1 MSSTIESPPES
12 AKSVEH
18 LAAATVRL
26 AGDSGDGMQITG
38 TQLTNTSALAGNDVA
53 TFPDFPAEIRAPKGT
68 RAGVSGFQVHFA
80 SEDIFTP
87 GDHLDA
93 LVVMNPAALVTNLP
107 DLKSGGILIVN
118 EDNFESRDLKL
129 ANLEENPLEN
139 NSLDDYRVF
148 RVPMTN
154 LTRKAVEMVETE
166 DGKGLSQKVADRCKN
181 FFAMGLIYWLY
192 GRDLDPT
199 LRFIREKFGKRP
211 EIVEANERALRT
223 GWNYGETTEAFI
235 SSYQVEKA
243 TLPAGTYRNVMGNQ
257 ALAWGLL
264 TASKMSGADLF
275 IGTYPITPASDIL
288 HELSKFKEFGVRT
301 FQAEDEIAAVC
312 STIGAAFGGAMA
324 VTSSSGPGIAL
335 KGEAMGLGM
344 ILELP
349 MIIVNV
355 QRGGPSTGLPTK
367 TEQSD
372 LMQVM
377 YGRNGESPLP
387 VIAASS
393 PSDCFD
399 VAQEAWRIATS
410 FMVPVILLSDGYIA
424 NGAEPWRIPDVADLA
439 KIEIKHPQATE
450 GEEFQPYAR
459 DERLARPWALP
470 GTPGLEHRLGGLEKQ
485 DITGNVSY
493 DPDNHQH
500 MTDVRQ
506 QKVDNIA
513 DAIPEQAVVG
523 PENGDLLV
531 VSWGGTFGACT
542 TAVERCQREG
552 LSVAHAHL
560 RYLNPFPRNLGD
572 LLSRYQ
578 RILVPELNM
587 GQLRAILR
595 AKFLV
600 DAEGLNK
607 VQGKPFAVTEIVDKI
622 KTLLA

>member
-87 GDHLDA
+87 GDRLDA

-139 NSLDDYRVF
+139 DSLGDYRVF

-166 DGKGLSQKVADRCKN
+166 DGKGLGQKLADRCKN

-235 SSYQVEKA
+235 SSYQVERA
-243 TLPAGTYRNVMGNQ
+243 TLPAGNYRNVMGNQ

-264 TASKMSGADLF
+264 TASKMSGADLY

-349 MIIVNV
+349 MIIINV

-387 VIAASS
+387 VIAACS
-393 PSDCFD
+393 PSDCFE
-399 VAQEAWRIATS
+399 VAQEAWRIATR

-424 NGAEPWRIPDVADLA
+424 NGAEPWRIPDVGDL
-439 KIEIKHPQATE
+439 KEIEISHPQATE
-450 GEEFQPYAR
+450 GEEFQPYLR
-459 DERLARPWALP
+459 NERLARPWAVP
-470 GTPGLEHRLGGLEKQ
+470 GTPGLEHRVGGLEKQ

-513 DAIPEQAVVG
+513 NDIPEQAVVG
-523 PENGDLLV
+523 PESGDLLV

-542 TAVERCQREG
+542 TAVERCKSEG

-578 RILVPELNM
+578 QILVPELNM

-595 AKFLV
+595 AKYLV
-600 DAEGLNK
+600 DVAGLNK
-607 VQGKPFAVTEIVDKI
+607 VQGKPFAVAEIVDKI
-622 KTLLA
+622 KALLA

>member
-1 MSSTIESPPES
+1 MSATIESPPES

-139 NSLDDYRVF
+139 DSLGDYRVF

-166 DGKGLSQKVADRCKN
+166 DGKRLSQKIADRCKN
-181 FFAMGLIYWLY
+181 FFAMGLVYWLY

-211 EIVEANERALRT
+211 EIVDANEKALRS

-235 SSYQVEKA
+235 SSYQVERA
-243 TLPAGTYRNVMGNQ
+243 SLPAGNYRNVMGNQ

-324 VTSSSGPGIAL
+324 VTASSGPGIAL

-349 MIIVNV
+349 MIIINV

-387 VIAASS
+387 VIAACS
-393 PSDCFD
+393 PSDCFE
-399 VAQEAWRIATS
+399 VAQEAWRIATR
-410 FMVPVILLSDGYIA
+410 FMIPVILLSDGYIA
-424 NGAEPWRIPDVADLA
+424 NGAEPWRIPDVNDLA
-439 KIEIKHPQATE
+439 KIDIAHPQENEDEA
-450 GEEFQPYAR
+450 FQPYVR
-459 DERLARPWALP
+459 NERLARPWALP

-500 MTDVRQ
+500 MTNVRQ

-513 DAIPEQAVVG
+513 DDIPEQTVVG
-523 PENGDLLV
+523 PESGDLLV

-542 TAVERCQREG
+542 TAAERCQRDG

-560 RYLNPFPRNLGD
+560 RYLNPFPKNLGD
-572 LLSRYQ
+572 LLARYQ
-578 RILVPELNM
+578 RVLVPELNM

-595 AKFLV
+595 AKYLV
-600 DAEGLNK
+600 DVVGLNK
-607 VQGKPFAVTEIVDKI
+607 VQGKPFAVAEIVDKI
-622 KTLLA
+622 KKMLA

>member
-87 GDHLDA
+87 GDRLDA

-139 NSLDDYRVF
+139 DSLGDYRVF

-166 DGKGLSQKVADRCKN
+166 DGKGLGQKLADRCKN

-235 SSYQVEKA
+235 SSYQVERA
-243 TLPAGTYRNVMGNQ
+243 TLPAGNYRNVMGNQ

-264 TASKMSGADLF
+264 TASKMSGADLY

-349 MIIVNV
+349 MIIINV

-387 VIAASS
+387 VIAACS
-393 PSDCFD
+393 PSDCFE
-399 VAQEAWRIATS
+399 VAQEAWRIATR

-424 NGAEPWRIPDVADLA
+424 NGAEPWRIPDVGDL
-439 KIEIKHPQATE
+439 KEIEISHPQATE
-450 GEEFQPYAR
+450 GEEFQPYVR
-459 DERLARPWALP
+459 NERLARPWAVP
-470 GTPGLEHRLGGLEKQ
+470 GTPGLEHRVGGLEKQ

-513 DAIPEQAVVG
+513 NDIPEQAVVG

-531 VSWGGTFGACT
+531 ISWGGTFGACT

-578 RILVPELNM
+578 QILAPELNM

-595 AKFLV
+595 SKYLV
-600 DAEGLNK
+600 DVAGLNK
-607 VQGKPFAVTEIVDKI
+607 VQGKPFAVAEIVDKI
-622 KTLLA
+622 KALLA

>member
-53 TFPDFPAEIRAPKGT
+53 TFPDFPAEIRAPNGT

-118 EDNFESRDLKL
+118 ENNFESRDLKL

-349 MIIVNV
+349 MIIINV

>member
-87 GDHLDA
+87 GDRLDA
-93 LVVMNPAALVTNLP
+93 LVVMNPAALVTNLS

-139 NSLDDYRVF
+139 DSLGDYRVF
-148 RVPMTN
+148 RVSMTK

-166 DGKGLSQKVADRCKN
+166 DGKGLGQKLADRCKN

-235 SSYQVEKA
+235 SSYQVERA
-243 TLPAGTYRNVMGNQ
+243 ALPAGNYRNVMGNQ

-264 TASKMSGADLF
+264 TASKMSGADLY

-349 MIIVNV
+349 MIIINV

-387 VIAASS
+387 VIAACS
-393 PSDCFD
+393 PSDCFE
-399 VAQEAWRIATS
+399 VAQEAWRIATR

-424 NGAEPWRIPDVADLA
+424 NGAEPWRIPDVGDL
-439 KIEIKHPQATE
+439 KEIEISHPQATE
-450 GEEFQPYAR
+450 GEEFQPYLR
-459 DERLARPWALP
+459 NERLARPWAVP
-470 GTPGLEHRLGGLEKQ
+470 GTPGLEHRVGGLEKQ

-493 DPDNHQH
+493 DPENHQH

-513 DAIPEQAVVG
+513 DDIPEQAVVG
-523 PENGDLLV
+523 PESGDLLV

-542 TAVERCQREG
+542 TAVERCQGEG

-578 RILVPELNM
+578 QILVPELNM

-595 AKFLV
+595 AKYLV
-600 DAEGLNK
+600 DVAGLNK
-607 VQGKPFAVTEIVDKI
+607 VQGKPFAVAEIVDKI
-622 KTLLA
+622 KALLA

>member
-80 SEDIFTP
+80 SENIFTP
-87 GDHLDA
+87 GDRLDA

-139 NSLDDYRVF
+139 DSLGDYRVF
-148 RVPMTN
+148 RVSMTK

-166 DGKGLSQKVADRCKN
+166 DGKGLGQKLADRCKN

-192 GRDLDPT
+192 GRNLDPT

-235 SSYQVEKA
+235 SSYQVERA
-243 TLPAGTYRNVMGNQ
+243 ALPAGNYRNVMGNQ

-264 TASKMSGADLF
+264 TASKMSGADLY

-349 MIIVNV
+349 MIIINV

-387 VIAASS
+387 VIAACS
-393 PSDCFD
+393 PSDCFE
-399 VAQEAWRIATS
+399 VAQEAWRIATR

-424 NGAEPWRIPDVADLA
+424 NGAEPWRIPDVGDL
-439 KIEIKHPQATE
+439 KEIEISHPQATE
-450 GEEFQPYAR
+450 GEEFQPYVR
-459 DERLARPWALP
+459 NERLARPWAVP
-470 GTPGLEHRLGGLEKQ
+470 GTPGLEHRVGGLEKQ

-493 DPDNHQH
+493 DPENHQH

-513 DAIPEQAVVG
+513 DDIPEQAVVG

-552 LSVAHAHL
+552 LSVAHVHL

-578 RILVPELNM
+578 QILVPELNM

-595 AKFLV
+595 AKYLV
-600 DAEGLNK
+600 DVAGLNK
-607 VQGKPFAVTEIVDKI
+607 VQGKPFAVAEIVDKI
-622 KTLLA
+622 KALLA